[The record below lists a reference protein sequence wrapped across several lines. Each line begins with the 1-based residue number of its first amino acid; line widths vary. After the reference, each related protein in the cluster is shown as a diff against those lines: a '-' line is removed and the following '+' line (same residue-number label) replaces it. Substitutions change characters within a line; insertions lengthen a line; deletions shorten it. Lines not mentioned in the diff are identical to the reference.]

1 MTTAHEPGDGPV
13 RVVLADD
20 EPVVRA
26 GVRAVLS
33 LDPDVEVVAEAG
45 DGHEAV
51 DAVLRHRPRVVVLD
65 VRMPRLDGLAAAA
78 EVRRSAPG
86 TGIVVLT
93 TFGEDEYVARA
104 LAVGADAFVLKSG
117 DPRELSLAVH
127 AAATGAAFLS
137 PAVARRLVDAHRDG
151 ALVRRAGA
159 RARVERLTP
168 RERDVLLL
176 LARGLSNAQIGREL
190 HLVEGTVKGHV
201 SALLEVLGAR
211 NRVQAAITAHDA
223 GLLG

>member
-1 MTTAHEPGDGPV
+1 MSGVV

-20 EPVVRA
+20 EAVVRA
-26 GVRAVLS
+26 GVRAVLAH
-33 LDPDVEVVAEAG
+33 DAGIEVVAEAA
-45 DGHEAV
+45 DGREAV
-51 DAVLRHRPRVVVLD
+51 DAVLAHRPGVVVLD
-65 VRMPRLDGLAAAA
+65 VRMPRVDGLAAAE
-78 EVRRSAPG
+78 EVRRLAPG

-93 TFGEDEYVARA
+93 TFGEEEYVTRA
-104 LAVGADAFVLKSG
+104 LTVGADAFVLKSG

-151 ALVRRAGA
+151 VLVRRGEA

-168 RERDVLLL
+168 RERDVLVL
-176 LARGLSNAQIGREL
+176 LAQGLSNGQIARRL

-201 SALLEVLGAR
+201 SALLETLGAR
-211 NRVQAAITAHDA
+211 NRVQAATTAHDA